1 MPTLCC
7 NGIDL
12 HVVRAGQGPRL
23 LYCNGSGAT
32 LAAVPW
38 LLNRLAER
46 FDVVAFDYR
55 GMGASAPISEP
66 YAMADAAADMA
77 GLLDALG
84 WEHTAM
90 LGWSFGGM
98 VAQEFAVSFPE
109 RLERLA
115 LLSTSPGGAFPS
127 FRLDTLA
134 DLPPAQ
140 RAERSLQLM
149 DQRWTPEWLA
159 AHPADA
165 ALAKRIAGGESA
177 GLSESQQRGWH
188 FQLQARKDHDVL
200 ERLGKIACP
209 TFVANGRS
217 DGIAPVANG
226 EAIVARVP
234 RASLHSYA
242 GGHAFF
248 EQDASAWPDVIAS
261 LGG

>member
-7 NGIDL
+7 NGVDL
-12 HVVRAGQGPRL
+12 HVERAGQGPRL

-66 YAMADAAADMA
+66 YAMADAAADVA

-84 WEHTAM
+84 WERTAM

-134 DLPPAQ
+134 DLPVEQ
-140 RAERSLQLM
+140 RAARTLQLM
-149 DQRWTPEWLA
+149 DQRWTGDWLA
-159 AHPADA
+159 VHPVDA
-165 ALAKRIAGGESA
+165 ELVKRMAGEAS
-177 GLSESQQRGWH
+177 GLSKSQLRGWNL
-188 FQLQARKDHDVL
+188 QLQARSQHDVV
-200 ERLGKIACP
+200 ERLGRITCP
-209 TFVANGRS
+209 TFVANGRF
-217 DGIAPVANG
+217 DGIAWPEVWAALDAG
-226 EAIVARVP
+226 PP
-234 RASLHSYA
+234 R
-242 GGHAFF
+242 
-248 EQDASAWPDVIAS
+248 P
-261 LGG
+261 

>member
-7 NGIDL
+7 NGVEL
-12 HVVRAGQGPRL
+12 HVERAGQGPRL
-23 LYCNGSGAT
+23 LYCNGSRAT

-66 YAMADAAADMA
+66 YSMADAAADVA
-77 GLLDALG
+77 GLLDQLG
-84 WEHTAM
+84 WERTAM

-98 VAQEFAVSFPE
+98 VAQEFAVTFPE

-134 DLPPAQ
+134 
-140 RAERSLQLM
+140 
-149 DQRWTPEWLA
+149 

-165 ALAKRIAGGESA
+165 ALAKRIGGGESA
-177 GLSESQQRGWH
+177 GLSESQQRGWC

-200 ERLGKIACP
+200 ERLGRIACP
-209 TFVANGRS
+209 TFVANGRC